1 MTEEDI
7 DRIVKAYEERKDIEK
22 YAHVASLK
30 EVQENDYNLNIPR
43 YVDTS
48 EEEEEIDIQEVLKS
62 LHEID
67 KEIEELNKVINEDLI
82 SLGIIKESA
91 EGIN

>member
-43 YVDTS
+43 YVDT
-48 EEEEEIDIQEVLKS
+48 
-62 LHEID
+62 
-67 KEIEELNKVINEDLI
+67 
-82 SLGIIKESA
+82 
-91 EGIN
+91 